1 MRCTRDHNSC
11 FITRY
16 NIIENVLLL
25 RDQHLE
31 RKNKSAFRERRFQSF
46 CHVGVAL
53 KTSKHYYW
61 ELFFI
66 LRICLS
72 HYSNLPFLLCSKRL
86 VLKPFGSHH
95 VCEHVVVVSVVVR
108 LECRVP
114 FDEES
119 FSKQKMSALR
129 RECGVQ
135 ISREKARREIER
147 RRRRDVSFFSFR
159 RDEEENPTADV

>member
-53 KTSKHYYW
+53 KTSKR
-61 ELFFI
+61 ERFI
-66 LRICLS
+66 LRILLFHS
-72 HYSNLPFLLCSKRL
+72 RPFLSFFRTDDR
-86 VLKPFGSHH
+86 H
-95 VCEHVVVVSVVVR
+95 VCDDHIIVVIFFCVVVR
-108 LECRVP
+108 FEFRAP
-114 FDEES
+114 FEADES